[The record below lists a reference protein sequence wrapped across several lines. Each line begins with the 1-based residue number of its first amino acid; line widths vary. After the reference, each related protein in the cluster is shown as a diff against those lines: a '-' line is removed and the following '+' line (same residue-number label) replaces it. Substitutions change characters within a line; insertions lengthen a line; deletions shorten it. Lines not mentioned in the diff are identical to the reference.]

1 MSGRTP
7 PNGPVQFKV
16 VLETNVVET
25 SLTVDT
31 VKVVIEAFIV
41 AGLV

>member
-1 MSGRTP
+1 MSRRTL

-16 VLETNVVET
+16 VLETNVAET

-31 VKVVIEAFIV
+31 VKIVIETFIV
-41 AGLV
+41 VGLV